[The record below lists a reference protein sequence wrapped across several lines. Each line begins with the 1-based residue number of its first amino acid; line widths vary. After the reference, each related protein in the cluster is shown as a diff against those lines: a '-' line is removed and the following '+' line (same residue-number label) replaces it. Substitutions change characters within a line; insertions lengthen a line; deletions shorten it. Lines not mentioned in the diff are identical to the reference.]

1 MIRNLLTRITAIFDW
16 ERSLLEDRPSRV
28 VTKTRNMQHHAG
40 FDDRARTL
48 IDIRSNPQAPIAA
61 STVELIGMGDIQAD
75 LGDNWRLVA
84 ARAYDIAEKT
94 IRKNLTAKDIFTRR
108 DADTFILCFADLN
121 KREASQ
127 ITKAIVD
134 EIKGKLFREIPEAS
148 KLQIGHRIT
157 EVEAHTANDGASMLE
172 CIAASLDAV
181 KQEATE
187 SFERQRR
194 VLLDDATVVFSPTWS
209 PAQER
214 IVVHRCLLDDWTS
227 RSTLQSFE
235 TIAEPSELQ
244 RAIAELDYL
253 ILGRAISTLHSLLQ
267 SNSKAI
273 LLVPVNFFT
282 LNQKN
287 FRDDYL
293 DLCRRVPRSCRKF
306 MLSEI
311 YGASSL
317 TPVSRVIEMSQVL
330 QPFFNAVVVGLP
342 VTGITKF
349 FDIAASGIY
358 GVSISLDELPASG
371 ASILQ
376 RFAAAAKAAGLR
388 SFVHCA
394 RTTGQLTAMVEAGID
409 YIDGEAVAPKV
420 EAPKSAHSWKPLE
433 PSRYGRL

>member
-1 MIRNLLTRITAIFDW
+1 MIRNLLTKITAIF
-16 ERSLLEDRPSRV
+16 ERGRSLLENRRARI
-28 VTKTRNMQHHAG
+28 VTNARDIRHHAG
-40 FDDRARTL
+40 FDDRARAF
-48 IDIRSNPQAPIAA
+48 IDIRSNPLAPIAA
-61 STVELIGMGDIQAD
+61 SAVELIGMRDIQAD
-75 LGDNWRLVA
+75 FGDNWRLVA
-84 ARAYDIAEKT
+84 ARAYDIAEKA
-94 IRKNLTAKDIFTRR
+94 IRKRLTAKDIFTRR
-108 DADTFILCFADLN
+108 DTDTFILCFADLN
-121 KREASQ
+121 KREAGQ

-148 KLQIGHRIT
+148 RLQIGHRIT
-157 EVEAHTANDGASMLE
+157 EVEADAVNGGASILE

-187 SFERQRR
+187 AFERQRR
-194 VLLDDATVVFSPTWS
+194 VLLDDASVVFGPTWS

-227 RSTLQSFE
+227 RSTLRSFE

-244 RAIAELDYL
+244 QAIAELDYL
-253 ILGRAISTLHSLLQ
+253 ILGRAISTLHGLLQ

-282 LNQKN
+282 LNQKK

-293 DLCRRVPRSCRKF
+293 DLCRRVPRSYRKF

-317 TPVSRVIEMSQVL
+317 TPVSRVIEISQVI

-342 VTGITKF
+342 VAGISKF
-349 FDIAASGIY
+349 FEIAASGIY
-358 GVSISLDELPASG
+358 GVSISLDELPAGG
-371 ASILQ
+371 ASVFQ

-394 RTTGQLTAMVEAGID
+394 RTTGQLKAMVEAGID

-420 EAPKSAHSWKPLE
+420 EAPKSAYPWKPIE
-433 PSRYGRL
+433 PSRSGRL